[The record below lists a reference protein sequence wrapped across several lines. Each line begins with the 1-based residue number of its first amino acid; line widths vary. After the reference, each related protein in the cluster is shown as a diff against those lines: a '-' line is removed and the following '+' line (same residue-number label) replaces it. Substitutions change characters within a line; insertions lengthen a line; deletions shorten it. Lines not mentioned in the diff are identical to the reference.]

1 MPGGDSDSEW
11 TEHLDELRRRLI
23 TVLVIFA
30 AASGA
35 AFWRSDAIVRF
46 LMNPVSR
53 FGVKLHTFAPAEK
66 FLTYLEI
73 SLWTGGFIAMP
84 FALLQIGV
92 FVWPGLRDKERACT
106 AAALSVI
113 PVLFA
118 GGSALAYFYL
128 SPIVM
133 RFFLS
138 FGGQDAVEPLWGLR
152 EYLKILFDIM
162 LASGLAF
169 QTPLVTL
176 LLFAVGI
183 TTPQKAARFRPH
195 IALAIFFMSGVLT
208 PPDVISQIGLGVP
221 LYLLFELSLLLGR
234 LICAEPREKIP
245 GKIKN
250 K

>member
-1 MPGGDSDSEW
+1 VPGGDSDSEW
-11 TEHLDELRRRLI
+11 TEHLEELRRRVI
-23 TVLVIFA
+23 TALVIFA
-30 AASGA
+30 AASGV
-35 AFWRSDAIVRF
+35 AFWRSDAIVLF

-53 FGVKLHTFAPAEK
+53 LDVTLYTFAPAEK

-73 SLWTGGFIAMP
+73 SLWTGAVIATP

-92 FVWPGLRDKERACT
+92 FVWPGLRDKERVYT

-128 SPIVM
+128 SPIIM

-138 FGGQDAVEPLWGLR
+138 FASGDAVEALWGLR

-169 QTPLVTL
+169 QTPLVML
-176 LLFAVGI
+176 LLFAAGV
-183 TTPQKAARFRPH
+183 TTPQKVSRFRPH
-195 IALAIFFMSGVLT
+195 MVLVIFFAAAVLT
-208 PPDVISQIGLGVP
+208 PPDVISQVALGVP
-221 LYLLFELSLLLGR
+221 LYLLFELSLILGR
-234 LICAEPREKIP
+234 LIRRE
-245 GKIKN
+245 N
-250 K
+250 

>member
-1 MPGGDSDSEW
+1 LPDGDSGSEW
-11 TEHLDELRRRLI
+11 TEHLDELRRRII

-30 AASGA
+30 IASGV
-35 AFWRSDAIVRF
+35 AFWRSEAIVFF

-53 FGVKLHTFAPAEK
+53 LGLKLYTFAPTEK

-73 SLWTGGFIAMP
+73 SIWTGVVIALP
-84 FALLQIGV
+84 FAMLQIGV
-92 FVWPGLRDKERACT
+92 FIWPGLRDKERAYA

-118 GGSALAYFYL
+118 GGSALAYLYL

-138 FGGQDAVEPLWGLR
+138 FAGNDSVDSLWGLR

-162 LASGLAF
+162 LASGLVF
-169 QTPLVTL
+169 QTPLVML
-176 LLFAVGI
+176 SLFAAGV
-183 TTPQKAARFRPH
+183 TTPQKVSRFRPH
-195 IALAIFFMSGVLT
+195 IALVIFFIAGVLT
-208 PPDVISQIGLGVP
+208 PPDVISQLALGIP

-234 LICAEPREKIP
+234 LIRRKPKD
-245 GKIKN
+245 
-250 K
+250 